1 MQRRLYLL
9 ALLVIASCFGAA
21 GIVHVSVAQEV
32 SADADD
38 EAEEAITAAEEAEAE
53 AEAEAAAQ
61 AQAGQAYEG
70 VSEETEGV
78 RLPRTRCEGRRI
90 GRIRILGNRRVG
102 DEDVLASVR
111 QRSGRICTDAA
122 VAEDAHALWALGFF
136 DDILVE
142 ADATDER
149 VDLAFRLRE
158 RPAIGHVRYEGNN
171 HVSTS
176 DIDEHVELR
185 VGTILSRP
193 SVAAQV
199 TRIRDLYA
207 EKGYFLA
214 HVTPRMVRTENNEV
228 DVVFDI
234 IEGEEV
240 TVRRIRFVG
249 NRYIG
254 SAELRSIMQ
263 TGETGLFSFLSNNDN
278 FQESKFDEDVN
289 RLQAVYYDRGYLQM
303 RTGTPRIE
311 LTPDRHFIDITIP
324 VVEGPRFRIGRLQVV
339 ERDVDGNE
347 VEPLGGRRQLREMI
361 SANPGDWFNRTS
373 LAQGLLSVTRHYRD
387 AGYAHVDVQP
397 ETDLDVDAHTVDLA
411 IAIQRGPLT
420 RIERINIRGN
430 TKTRDSVIRRE
441 LRIYEGDTYS
451 QSYLEASR
459 IAINALGYFERVDVS
474 EAEGSTADR
483 IVINFEVAER
493 PTGTFQVG
501 AGFSS
506 IELFMLTAQVQ
517 QQNLFGNGQSLSL
530 QLQISGLRQLIQL
543 QIVEPY
549 FAGSEWTAAFEV
561 FRTVRQFQ
569 AFNRESTGGSVSFG
583 HWLGDRRMS
592 LFAQYRAD
600 YVQIGPRTG
609 GVFGVGAGQGL
620 QQLNLLP
627 VDNLYREGLTSS
639 LRVTLGW
646 DSRDN
651 RVTPTDGVYAQAS
664 VEAADEI
671 IGSTNSYVRYRLFTR
686 EYFRI
691 WGTTPNDSI
700 VLRFN
705 TEFGLVTSRQGQ
717 GPPVFER
724 FFLGGIF
731 SVRGF
736 PLNGIGPRASLSPGF
751 DPNQTPADAGTPLG
765 GNVQLYYNAEL
776 EFPIVPA
783 VGIRGVIFT
792 DGGNAWNIDSYLC
805 QLPGATLAADAM
817 ADPCRANP
825 LDLYTS
831 WGFGIRW
838 FSPLGPLRFEWGIPF
853 IRRPTL
859 QPSDID
865 FQFTIGQF
873 F

>member
-1 MQRRLYLL
+1 MHRRLYLL

-32 SADADD
+32 SADDD
-38 EAEEAITAAEEAEAE
+38 AEAEEAATAAEEAEAE
-53 AEAEAAAQ
+53 AEAAAAAQ
-61 AQAGQAYEG
+61 SQSGQVYAG
-70 VSEETEGV
+70 VSEENEGV

-149 VDLAFRLRE
+149 VDLSFRLRE

-199 TRIRDLYA
+199 VRIRDLYA

-254 SAELRSIMQ
+254 SAELRSMMQ

-289 RLQAVYYDRGYLQM
+289 RLQAIYYDRGYLQM

-474 EAEGSTADR
+474 ETEGSTADR

-549 FAGSEWTAAFEV
+549 FAGSEWTAAFEI

-569 AFNRESTGGSVSFG
+569 SFNRESTGGSVSFG
-583 HWLGDRRMS
+583 HWLGDRRLS

-600 YVQIGPRTG
+600 YIDIGPRTG

-620 QQLNLLP
+620 FQLPLLP
-627 VDNLYREGLTSS
+627 IANLYREGLTSS

-651 RVTPTDGVYAQAS
+651 RVTPTDGVFAQAS

-671 IGSTNSYVRYRLFTR
+671 IGSANSYVRYRLFTR

-736 PLNGIGPRASLSPGF
+736 PLNGLGPRVGIPSTYDPNLSPF
-751 DPNQTPADAGTPLG
+751 DSGTSIG
-765 GNVQLYYNAEL
+765 GNMQLYYNAEI

-792 DGGNAWNIDSYLC
+792 DGGNAWNLDSYLC
-805 QLPGATLAADAM
+805 QAPAAPVQDPM

-825 LDLYTS
+825 LDIYTS